1 MTMCIDSYVSNIERN
16 TPDMHHVTSCRNKG
30 KRSRANSTPRLDRN
44 TPKLLGQFYGQ
55 AQSVLILDQ
64 CVAGG
69 YTHRSSKYYIDYE
82 LIGHSANARAATM
95 TAMIAE
101 ERKAI
106 ELRLDAPLF
115 GGTVMLPGG
124 MPVCMRH

>member
-1 MTMCIDSYVSNIERN
+1 MI
-16 TPDMHHVTSCRNKG
+16 
-30 KRSRANSTPRLDRN
+30 RSGGMYS
-44 TPKLLGQFYGQ
+44 Q
-55 AQSVLILDQ
+55 AL
-64 CVAGG
+64 
-69 YTHRSSKYYIDYE
+69 RYYIDYE

-106 ELRLDAPLF
+106 ELRLDAPLL

-124 MPVCMRH
+124 TPVTWVRH